1 MPPKNSSPELLYVHD
16 AGTPPQTLNPIGK
29 VNESRLYGL
38 NYDRVFV
45 DEIHDEALLRYVNI
59 DTELTKHMLNEVCC
73 NGNFEKGEVIKAMRN
88 NDILVKVGNKF
99 YTPTNIEYEVGLC
112 GPTDVK
118 IDATLAPYLEVTTK
132 ERTNP
137 LAIKDVIFN
146 DPATIVLWQD
156 GTKTVVKANHGDTFD
171 PEKGLAMA
179 FAKKA
184 LGNKYEY
191 YGKFQKL
198 VKKGMKK

>member
-1 MPPKNSSPELLYVHD
+1 MPPKNSVEFNPELLYVHD
-16 AGTPPQTLNPIGK
+16 TGTPLQTLNPIGK
-29 VNESRLYGL
+29 VNESRLDGL
-38 NYDRVFV
+38 DCNCMIVV
-45 DEIHDEALLRYVNI
+45 DGLHDEALRYADI
-59 DTELTKHMLNEVCC
+59 DTALTKRLVYKVSY
-73 NGNFEKGEVIKAMRN
+73 NGNFEKGEVIKAMHN

-99 YTPTNIEYEVGLC
+99 YTPTNIEYEVSLC

-118 IDATLAPYLEVTTK
+118 IDATLAPYLEVTAK

-179 FAKKA
+179 ITKKA
-184 LGNKYEY
+184 LGNK
-191 YGKFQKL
+191 GKYFDIL
-198 VKKGMKK
+198 KKYLKK